1 VQAEERTEDEDEAT
15 PQTADEG
22 GDAADD
28 ARTDSEEEA
37 GDSDGDA
44 SDGPSSGGD
53 SDDPND
59 ENAEGVAAPSIGP
72 DTEIEREPPEE
83 RLARHE
89 QSTVDAMGNDKR
101 RAVTEQSFGASKTKR
116 LALYGAFLV
125 GLVVAVFAVQFAIA
139 EFDKPRDRNGEDPAP
154 WAQEDGR
161 EVEPAPLDFPRNG
174 KQDIEQPDSDLGD
187 ARNAAQTAGAEEPQD
202 SSGGSGSGSGS

>member
-1 VQAEERTEDEDEAT
+1 MQAEERTEDEDDAT
-15 PQTADEG
+15 PESADEG
-22 GDAADD
+22 ADDVED

-37 GDSDGDA
+37 GDPDGDA
-44 SDGPSSGGD
+44 SDDSASGD
-53 SDDPND
+53 DDPND

-101 RAVTEQSFGASKTKR
+101 RQVTEQSFGASKTKR
-116 LALYGAFLV
+116 LLLYGAFIV
-125 GLVVAVFAVQFAIA
+125 GLVVVVFAVQFAIA

-154 WAQEDGR
+154 WAQEDAR
-161 EVEPAPLDFPRNG
+161 EIQPAALDFPRNG
-174 KQDIEQPDSDLGD
+174 SQDIEQPDSDLGD
-187 ARNAAQTAGAEEPQD
+187 AQNASQTSGAKEPQG
-202 SSGGSGSGSGS
+202 SSGGSGSGSAN